1 MPGRLTIKH
10 YKFRHPFSADTH
22 LSDNLPFMTEIKK
35 YLAEFKASLRQEV
48 QLAELYARNNT
59 VHKWKGPFR
68 TLILREAL
76 AWRMQDLLEQSLL
89 LSTTGGLLGARIL
102 LRSAFETLAVL
113 VYLNKAMRSV
123 VAGTLN
129 YHDFC
134 TKTSRL
140 LVGSRDQTTSVESI
154 NVMSMLQS
162 ADKRYPG
169 LNAWYAELSESAH
182 PNYEG
187 VVLGYT
193 RVDHSSQ
200 ITTFE
205 NRWRA
210 MYGDTHHSA
219 LVACLKVFVAEYNDE
234 WSDAFDS
241 LEAWIETH
249 DKELESSKRMG
260 EDTSRKDSA

>member
-1 MPGRLTIKH
+1 
-10 YKFRHPFSADTH
+10 
-22 LSDNLPFMTEIKK
+22 MTDIKK

-48 QLAELYARNNT
+48 QLGELYARNHT

-68 TLILREAL
+68 TLILRESL
-76 AWRMQDLLEQSLL
+76 AWRMQDLLEQSFQ
-89 LSTTGGLLGARIL
+89 LSSSGGLLGARIL
-102 LRSAFETLAVL
+102 LRSAFETVAVL

-123 VAGTLN
+123 VAGTLS

-140 LVGSRDQTTSVESI
+140 LVGSRDKTTSIESI
-154 NVMSMLQS
+154 NVMSMLLS

-187 VVLGYT
+187 VVVGYT
-193 RVDHSSQ
+193 TTDHDNK
-200 ITTFE
+200 TTIFE
-205 NRWRA
+205 NRWHA
-210 MYGDTHHSA
+210 MYGGTHDSA
-219 LVACLKVFVAEYNDE
+219 LVACMKVFVAEYNEE

-241 LEAWIETH
+241 LEAWIEAH
-249 DKELESSKRMG
+249 DEELEASKKIR
-260 EDTSRKDSA
+260 ETLLEK